1 MNTKEKL
8 KNRLLSEIESAQR
21 NLDALEQV
29 EGLEELELDA
39 SFYGNQI
46 DFDNISH
53 ENVIKVMR
61 ALKAGKWDK
70 VPAENAAV
78 HYTAKV
84 AGINIRCW
92 NGAPP
97 PNCKIVEY
105 LEDVPEQIIPAKT
118 VTKRK
123 LVCQ

>member
-8 KNRLLSEIESAQR
+8 KNRLIEQIEALQT
-21 NLDALEQV
+21 NLAALEEV
-29 EGLEELELDA
+29 EGLEELELEA

-53 ENVIKVMR
+53 ENVVKVMR
-61 ALKAGKWDK
+61 ALKAGKWHK
-70 VPAENAAV
+70 APAENAAV
-78 HYTAKV
+78 HYTSTV
-84 AGINIRCW
+84 SGVSIRCW
-92 NGAPP
+92 NGVPP